1 MEQSVDLSKAESA
14 YGSYKAWARRL
25 GVPYTTVMGWK
36 DAKNV
41 PHWRTDR
48 VLEIARADGHDIARA
63 ARSAKRG
70 GR

>member
-1 MEQSVDLSKAESA
+1 MEQSVDLSKVESA

-36 DAKNV
+36 DSDNV

-48 VLEIARADGHDIARA
+48 VLEIAREDGHDIARST
-63 ARSAKRG
+63 RSRRKVPA
-70 GR
+70 